1 MKPSN
6 CLAIQDGHWIFLFFF
21 WWPKQSLTGWLSTIS
36 IGKTP
41 FRKPDIG
48 ALVIAFTNNWFNLKT
63 AVLWPKYSMHL
74 WQSLS
79 ENINCYRIIYS
90 LFVENL
96 LKNEKLHKSIQ
107 TSYHTLTRVRPP
119 IYIYICINMYQVY
132 MYSHLSPRAICL
144 RFALSTHN
152 QERLIAL
159 TSFVYMLWISIWDK
173 CTLRNSPKCF

>member
-1 MKPSN
+1 M
-6 CLAIQDGHWIFLFFF
+6 
-21 WWPKQSLTGWLSTIS
+21 
-36 IGKTP
+36 GKTP

-63 AVLWPKYSMHL
+63 AVLWPKYSVHL

-79 ENINCYRIIYS
+79 ENINCYRIICS

-96 LKNEKLHKSIQ
+96 LKRKIAQINSDLLS
-107 TSYHTLTRVRPP
+107 HTHSCPSSD
-119 IYIYICINMYQVY
+119 IYIHINMYQVY

-152 QERLIAL
+152 QQRLIAL